1 MHVIHIILVY
11 IFIALAVYCRSPSA
25 YDALKS
31 FGILQLPSKSSLQSF
46 TGNFLHDPGANKSCI
61 ADQVTNYLLFCTQL
75 QGDETKKESKKDGV
89 LIFDEVKVINRLMW
103 NSRSQK
109 LIGLCM
115 SHQEQSSLADIFQV
129 SSQVGGCT

>member
-1 MHVIHIILVY
+1 MIPEQTNPVLLIKLLSTFCFVH
-11 IFIALAVYCRSPSA
+11 
-25 YDALKS
+25 
-31 FGILQLPSKSSLQSF
+31 
-46 TGNFLHDPGANKSCI
+46 SCKEMR
-61 ADQVTNYLLFCTQL
+61 Q
-75 QGDETKKESKKDGV
+75 KKESKKDGV

>member
-1 MHVIHIILVY
+1 MI
-11 IFIALAVYCRSPSA
+11 PE
-25 YDALKS
+25 
-31 FGILQLPSKSSLQSF
+31 Q
-46 TGNFLHDPGANKSCI
+46 
-61 ADQVTNYLLFCTQL
+61 TNPVLLIKLLGTFLFCTQL

-115 SHQEQSSLADIFQV
+115 SHHEQSSLADIFQV